1 MGPCSGIAIVYQAA
15 DQLGAP
21 VKKRLI
27 RFRFVLGVL
36 TLLSIQACPLLVIAA
51 LPADMTQAGAAEGLH
66 VALTI
71 TGVAAKTGDH
81 ATITATVT
89 NTTRQPVHGATLF
102 LGLVDMTPGQL
113 LPLGLEG
120 WTSEP
125 ESRGLAPLVPGG
137 SASATWDLVMIQPGP
152 LWIYASVITGPSGPI
167 ESGPL
172 AVLSIKDVRILNP
185 ANVLPVALGEPLA
198 LIGVVLT
205 IRYRRQR
212 QAC

>member
-1 MGPCSGIAIVYQAA
+1 M
-15 DQLGAP
+15 
-21 VKKRLI
+21 KKRLI
-27 RFRFVLGVL
+27 SFRFALGML
-36 TLLSIQACPLLVIAA
+36 TLLSLQASPALVIAA
-51 LPADMTQAGAAEGLH
+51 LPADMTQAGAAEGLR

-102 LGLVDMTPGQL
+102 LGLVDMTLGQP

-120 WTSEP
+120 WTSEH
-125 ESRGLAPLVPGG
+125 ESRGLAPLVTCG
-137 SASATWDLVMIQPGP
+137 SASATWHLVMIQPGP
-152 LWIYASVITGPSGPI
+152 LGIYASVITDPGGPI

-185 ANVLPVALGEPLA
+185 ANVLPVALGKPLA

-212 QAC
+212 QAR